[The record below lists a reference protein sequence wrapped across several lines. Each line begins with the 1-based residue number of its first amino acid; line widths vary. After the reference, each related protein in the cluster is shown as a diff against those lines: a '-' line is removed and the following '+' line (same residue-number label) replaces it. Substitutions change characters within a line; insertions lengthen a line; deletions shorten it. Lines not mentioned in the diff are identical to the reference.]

1 MKTIEEVITWLE
13 IIIEFLGLQDCKV
26 EEKKIN
32 DAICSVLG
40 GLLFFIQGEQIQMPN
55 EIRDGFERMVT
66 SVRNRGKVSRITKR
80 MFEPISPL
88 GSNWEKVEVKL
99 FTPEE
104 LKDSE
109 KRVEKINKEI
119 KEKEI
124 IEEFKRDNGIVC
136 QTYMMFGYPSQEDFE
151 NRKEKEF
158 KDLIFEPH
166 AIGENGLQS
175 KLFFENGY
183 GVSVVRF
190 KLTFGENAPLDPKD
204 YYGSYTNN
212 EDEWEVAVLEG
223 NKESWEITEKEGDPW
238 IEGYLTAEEV
248 TTLMKEVQ
256 QLGEKNE

>member
-13 IIIEFLGLQDCKV
+13 ISIEFLGLQDCKV

-32 DAICSVLG
+32 DAIYSVLG

-136 QTYMMFGYPSQEDFE
+136 PTYMMFGYNSPEELEKEIDLTDE
-151 NRKEKEF
+151 ERKERMCPPITGRLDE
-158 KDLIFEPH
+158 L
-166 AIGENGLQS
+166 ALQRWQIA
-175 KLFFENGY
+175 LQ
-183 GVSVVRF
+183 
-190 KLTFGENAPLDPKD
+190 
-204 YYGSYTNN
+204 
-212 EDEWEVAVLEG
+212 EWE
-223 NKESWEITEKEGDPW
+223 KE
-238 IEGYLTAEEV
+238 
-248 TTLMKEVQ
+248 
-256 QLGEKNE
+256 NE